1 MADYLTKNCSKCL
14 LGISILNESISN
26 FNIIFLVIYS
36 QKYMNSV
43 KFYFLRL
50 F

>member
-26 FNIIFLVIYS
+26 FTYKLRFNHTS
-36 QKYMNSV
+36 
-43 KFYFLRL
+43 KFK
-50 F
+50 